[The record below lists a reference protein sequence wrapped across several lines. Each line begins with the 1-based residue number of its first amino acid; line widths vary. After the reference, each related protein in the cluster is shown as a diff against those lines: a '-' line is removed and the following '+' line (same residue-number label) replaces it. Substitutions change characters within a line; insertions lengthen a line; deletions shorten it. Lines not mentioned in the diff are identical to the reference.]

1 MAKYKACEKCGAAL
15 DYGEICDC
23 GRKEGEEKG
32 TEDKPAQD
40 AIHEAVEAEVVI
52 TLEKQRGSGTFRR
65 KIVASSASAA
75 LNGLAVLIKEYA
87 KLVGINGVEVLALL
101 ATVMTVPAIQ
111 REECNGND
119 DRQSHTATHVQG

>member
-1 MAKYKACEKCGAAL
+1 MAKYKVCEKCGAAL
-15 DYGEICDC
+15 DHGEICDC
-23 GRKEGEEKG
+23 DRKEDEGKD

-119 DRQSHTATHVQG
+119 DRQSHTAAHV